1 MVLRL
6 PWAVKPLV
14 ERWLQEHF
22 PDRKEKVLGRLR
34 AMHGGERVYNS
45 QWSKRQTGEGI
56 FAEQIGRMFEVA
68 RRRAGMGERPVLS
81 TAAFR
86 RVTPQLELL

>member
-1 MVLRL
+1 M
-6 PWAVKPLV
+6 KPLV